1 MFKIEEYLKMT
12 AKDLVTLLNKK
23 KLTIGSVESLTAG
36 LFIATLASVPGASKV
51 VRGGLV
57 TYQSSLKTS
66 LLGIKKEIIDKYGVV
81 SKQVASLM
89 AKEGIKK
96 LKSDIVISFTG
107 NAGPTAEP
115 GGAEV
120 GRVHIAILCK
130 PNETFEKN
138 FTKVYKG
145 SRNRIRRAVVSDAID
160 LIYQKIK

>member
-1 MFKIEEYLKMT
+1 MEAKKLIE
-12 AKDLVTLLNKK
+12 LLNKK

-36 LFIATLASVPGASKV
+36 LFIATLAEVPGASKV

-57 TYQSSLKTS
+57 TYQTNMKTDV
-66 LLGIKKEIIDKYGVV
+66 LGIKKEVIKKYGVV
-81 SKQVASLM
+81 SKQVATLM
-89 AKEGIKK
+89 AKNGQKH
-96 LKSDIVISFTG
+96 LKSDIVVSFTG

-130 PNETFEKN
+130 PNVTLIKN

-145 SRNRIRRAVVSDAID
+145 PRNRIRKAVVDDAIR
-160 LIYQKIK
+160 LIFDFLK